1 MSHLGD
7 GNESGFYGCYLL
19 QSEASPN
26 VGYIGFTV
34 NPRRRIRQHNGELNN
49 GGAHRTKRHRPWKM
63 LLVCYGFSSQVQA
76 LQFEWTWQH
85 PRLSRLT
92 REGLANIGKGL
103 TKRGR
108 QRTNNV
114 HDSLALVI
122 GMLHLPPW
130 SRMPLVLNVLEPG
143 VASAVETKV
152 AEFRAARGEAASS
165 ACFRIEHLPI
175 EVLHRTHV
183 AGSSQALVD
192 EADSRNHCC
201 CVCMQA
207 FTVGVTKRAVCLSC
221 RTSSHITCIA
231 SEGCCDPT
239 GSPVLDA
246 EDRLIPDF
254 VKCPV
259 CDDVSKWGD
268 LLRTV
273 GVYQRQPE
281 TLGSSDEEDENDLD
295 ENEFEIEESSMDV
308 SPDRFP

>member
-1 MSHLGD
+1 MSSHEAVS
-7 GNESGFYGCYLL
+7 ESGFYGCYLL
-19 QSEASPN
+19 QSEASPS

-92 REGLANIGKGL
+92 REGLADIGKGL

-130 SRMPLVLNVLEPG
+130 SRMPLVLNILEPSIAG
-143 VASAVETKV
+143 VVENKV
-152 AEFRAARGEAASS
+152 TEFRNARGEIAYSS
-165 ACFRIEHLPI
+165 CFRIEHSPI

-183 AGSSQALVD
+183 AGVAESVVE
-192 EADSRNHCC
+192 EADTSNNAC
-201 CVCMQA
+201 CVCAQQ
-207 FTVGVTKRAVCLSC
+207 FLSGITKRAVCLSC
-221 RTSSHITCIA
+221 HNSAHVTCIA
-231 SEGCCDPT
+231 SVGCCDSGGAPIA
-239 GSPVLDA
+239 DA
-246 EDRLIPDF
+246 QDRLLPDF
-254 VKCPV
+254 VKCPI

-273 GVYQRQPE
+273 GIYQKKPE
-281 TLGSSDEEDENDLD
+281 LLGSSDEEDENEVD
-295 ENEFEIEESSMDV
+295 ENELSDSLIDISID
-308 SPDRFP
+308 DAL